1 VYAAGALARWLQKLL
16 DVRPGEGLL
25 ALRATVV
32 LFGLVSAHTMLETA
46 RDALFLEKLAAGR
59 LPLVYALLA
68 GLGLF
73 AARGNTWFV
82 ARFGRR
88 NTLIAS
94 LLVAAYGTVVLYRLP
109 ASRAMVFALYA
120 WSALVGT
127 LMVAQF
133 WMLCGGIFTL
143 GQSKRL
149 FAPISSGGVL
159 GAVAGA
165 GAAFAIVRA
174 APVEQLLLVSAGIFL
189 VTAFVLTTL
198 RNDDAEVAPLAV
210 AAPDDEDEAARRG
223 GLIAEIRRWPYLGR
237 LVGLIGV
244 STAAV
249 LTADYLFKSTVAR
262 TLPAAELAS
271 FFATAYAA
279 MNAVALVV
287 QLVLAQYLVRRLGI
301 LAAFCVLPVLLVA
314 GGAASVVLGG
324 AVLATVLTKGADGA
338 LRHSLHRISTELLW
352 LPLPEDVR
360 GRVKTLVDTVVVR
373 GVQAL
378 VAGVLLALAM
388 LRLDGPIFIG
398 GLIVALSCSWLVL
411 AMALRRPYLALFRSA
426 LARRG
431 GSDPRGELRLDLG
444 SVELVVEALASPDP
458 GRVIAAID
466 LLVTG
471 KRDRLIPALILYH
484 ESPEVLVRALEA
496 LATPGRTD
504 WLPLADRL
512 MKHAD
517 ESVRVAV
524 VRALSQVG
532 DLDEVAARFE
542 DASPAVRGHA
552 AFWLAER
559 SGGPP
564 DAHPAVAQVLRM
576 ADPEGAK
583 ARHSLLVAMGRHGH
597 PGWADVLGSLG
608 RSGLGGGGVTVSGHL
623 RVVTPQSAERAASMP
638 APSGPSYDE
647 LAGVIGA
654 VRRVGGRRFLPLL
667 IDRLR
672 VRHGRDLV
680 RDAIVAMGESVLVE
694 LAAALANP
702 STDRLVRRHLPRTI
716 SRFRSQRA
724 ADLLLATIEDDPDGF
739 VRYKALRGLGR
750 LVVESSVRVER
761 LRVERLIE
769 KNLLEYLRLT
779 SISVAL
785 LPGLAKAPAVA
796 RPSGEVLA
804 GLLEDKRA
812 QSLERAFRLLQIA
825 HRREDV
831 HSSALAVSSGDKQLR
846 AQALEYLDAMTLT
859 SEVREVRDLF
869 RLVADDLSD
878 AERVRRAAAFVP
890 EAPASFEA
898 ALAQLLEDK
907 DDSVVGI
914 AAHFALEHGLEELPL
929 QTAAGAPA
937 GEAARKVPALA
948 ALVRR
953 LEAAAEGLPGVT

>member
-1 VYAAGALARWLQKLL
+1 MYAASALARWLQKLI
-16 DVRPGEGLL
+16 DVRPGEGSL
-25 ALRATVV
+25 ALRTTLV
-32 LFGLVSAHTMLETA
+32 LFGLVSAHTVLETA

-68 GLGLF
+68 GFGLF
-73 AARGNTWFV
+73 AARGNAWFV

-88 NTLIAS
+88 NTLIAT
-94 LLVAAYGTVVLYRLP
+94 LLIAAYGTVVLYRLP
-109 ASRAMVFALYA
+109 SSRGQVFALYA
-120 WSALVGT
+120 WSALIGA

-149 FAPISSGGVL
+149 FAPVSSGGVL
-159 GAVAGA
+159 GAVVGA
-165 GAAFAIVRA
+165 GAAYFVVQR

-189 VTAFVLTTL
+189 VTAFLLTTL
-198 RNDDAEVAPLAV
+198 RNDDTQVAPLAV
-210 AAPDDEDEAARRG
+210 ADLEDGEALERG
-223 GLIAEIRRWPYLGR
+223 GLIAEMRRWPYLGR

-262 TLPAAELAS
+262 TLPAAELGS
-271 FFATAYAA
+271 FFATSYAA
-279 MNAVALVV
+279 MNAAALVV
-287 QLVLAQYLVRRLGI
+287 QLVLAQYVVRRLGI
-301 LAAFCVLPVLLVA
+301 LAAFCVLPLLLAA
-314 GGAASVVLGG
+314 GGTASVLMGG

-352 LPLPEDVR
+352 LPLPDEVR

-378 VAGVLLALAM
+378 VAAVLLALAM
-388 LRLDGPIFIG
+388 LHLDGPMFVG

-431 GSDPRGELRLDLG
+431 PGAPGEPYGELRLDLG

-466 LLVTG
+466 LLVNG

-484 ESPEVLVRALEA
+484 ESPEVLVRALDA

-512 MKHAD
+512 LKHPE

-524 VRALSQVG
+524 VRALSQSG
-532 DLDEVAARFE
+532 DLEEVAARFE

-559 SGGPP
+559 TGGPP
-564 DAHPAVAQVLRM
+564 DEHPAVAQVLRM
-576 ADPEGAK
+576 PEPDGSR
-583 ARHSLLVAMGRHGH
+583 ARHSLLLAMGRHGH
-597 PGWADVLGSLG
+597 AGWADVLGSIGRQSLG
-608 RSGLGGGGVTVSGHL
+608 YGGGVTVTGQL
-623 RVVTPQSAERAASMP
+623 RVVHPASAAHPP
-638 APSGPSYDE
+638 APPPSYDE

-680 RDAIVAMGESVLVE
+680 RDAIAAMGEPVLEE

-750 LVVESSVRVER
+750 LVAESAVRVER
-761 LRVERLIE
+761 LRVEKLIE

-779 SISVAL
+779 AIAVAL
-785 LPGLAKAPAVA
+785 APGVAAAPAVA
-796 RPSGEVLA
+796 LPSGEVLA

-831 HSSALAVSSGDKQLR
+831 HSSALAVSSGDRQLR

-859 SEVREVRDLF
+859 SEVRAIRDLF
-869 RLVADDLSD
+869 RLVADDLPD
-878 AERVRRAAAFVP
+878 AERVRRGAAFLS

-898 ALAQLLEDK
+898 AMGQLLEDK

-929 QTAAGAPA
+929 AAAGQPT